1 MAVWARPGQAG
12 RHGGAGLS
20 EATGVSYGVVEAAV
34 EVVDV
39 LADGEEEAVVE
50 ASIVEMIEGAC
61 VYRKPL
67 NPDVMVM
74 EPAKDGEG
82 FDASGPLNRANGW
95 RVFVQ

>member
-39 LADGEEEAVVE
+39 LADGEKEAVVE
-50 ASIVEMIEGAC
+50 ASIVEMIEGA
-61 VYRKPL
+61 
-67 NPDVMVM
+67 
-74 EPAKDGEG
+74 
-82 FDASGPLNRANGW
+82 ASMMTA
-95 RVFVQ
+95 RVEVEVLPQVSVAT

>member
-1 MAVWARPGQAG
+1 VAVWARPGQAG

-50 ASIVEMIEGAC
+50 ASIVEMIEGA
-61 VYRKPL
+61 
-67 NPDVMVM
+67 
-74 EPAKDGEG
+74 
-82 FDASGPLNRANGW
+82 ASMMTA
-95 RVFVQ
+95 RVEVEVLPQVSVAT

>member
-39 LADGEEEAVVE
+39 LADGEKEAVVE
-50 ASIVEMIEGAC
+50 ASIVEMIEGA
-61 VYRKPL
+61 
-67 NPDVMVM
+67 
-74 EPAKDGEG
+74 
-82 FDASGPLNRANGW
+82 ASMMTA
-95 RVFVQ
+95 RVEVGVLPQVSVAT

>member
-50 ASIVEMIEGAC
+50 ASIVEMIEGA
-61 VYRKPL
+61 
-67 NPDVMVM
+67 
-74 EPAKDGEG
+74 
-82 FDASGPLNRANGW
+82 ASMMTA
-95 RVFVQ
+95 RVEVEVLPQVSVAT

>member
-12 RHGGAGLS
+12 RPGGAGLS

-50 ASIVEMIEGAC
+50 ASIVEMIEGA
-61 VYRKPL
+61 
-67 NPDVMVM
+67 
-74 EPAKDGEG
+74 
-82 FDASGPLNRANGW
+82 ASMMTA
-95 RVFVQ
+95 RVEVEVLPQVSVAT